1 MLREF
6 EDKEN
11 LLAEMEGQVDTYR
24 DEGKEE
30 AAARLEDQLSLIHC
44 KYQELSS
51 KFELFQ
57 QPSDYDG
64 RLGRI
69 TRQLVDLQ
77 SNIYLTELV
86 SHEPEAIQG
95 QLHHTRC
102 IYNALANI
110 KPEVEAT
117 IKMGRK
123 LVESDSVSDPPATTR
138 NIDHL
143 KELFNLLGAQV
154 TEARGN
160 LEKALDVSDRL
171 MNLMTEIFSWLEETE
186 EMLTHDREPGN
197 VVARVSSMKNMKC
210 RVRELLAVKTELIS
224 LCGDPSLLSG
234 LKELLAGLEARW
246 SEVKV
251 MLQEAVG
258 EEEEVEMKDLSL
270 DSDDDTVKLES
281 PGEESLLLQEFRA
294 EFQDIS
300 AWMEDTERKLEENSE
315 VVPALLSEGKIDHLA
330 AMAMKIIEK
339 FSDQSVDIEP
349 EIEALKQRWRSILT
363 KMEQNKSLQI
373 QPQAAPAPTVL
384 ADPEEIVTLP
394 EPEDQHSYLQTP
406 LKRSFPVESFVN
418 YKPEVSSVSSKIPRP
433 TSTPGGGQEKKTPPA
448 TLPKPRWYVE
458 SMRTASSPVRQVV
471 VTSTTLPSPRPSGT
485 SSSATV
491 ETKKEP
497 SPDKSEI
504 AKIPGSLDD
513 DVLDR
518 QLAKDHAEIDQLLQ
532 GTSEVI
538 EDVKSRSVSRGGSQ
552 TKDIK
557 QFVDSSNNLDI
568 KMGQLKIR
576 LDQISESDL
585 GLRCDLVDME
595 TRQLEAEVAALIS
608 RGETLVLLI
617 HRQDARQAETLQAR
631 VERIREAWQTV
642 LRSADSK
649 KSEARTLSLEL
660 EKFFKSRDS
669 LLSWLEDLRAK
680 IDAAKGDKRELGSLA
695 RLMEVKKSELTN
707 INKLGT
713 KLTAANSFKGQESSL
728 RNINQRWEAARQDC
742 SLVSRR
748 DHSKSSSP
756 KESLVKTYP
765 AELNNKMTRVREAV
779 SAVDKQLSLSV
790 LTGKKFEKLQQQ
802 QETLERVKT
811 AIETLRPNIKKLE
824 KDLELMSGATVSME
838 YFEKLTI
845 LGEKCREEWAKVNTK
860 YQGKKDSF
868 DEAKFEQ
875 EKHQELEQAAS
886 QWLASKEEELR
897 HCKQVRVV
905 DLVGLVWSGLV

>member
-57 QPSDYDG
+57 RPSDYDG

-123 LVESDSVSDPPATTR
+123 LVETDSVADPAATTK

-160 LEKALDVSDRL
+160 LEKALDVSERL

-186 EMLTHDREPGN
+186 EMLTHNREPGS
-197 VVARVSSMKNMKC
+197 VVARVTSMKNMKG

-258 EEEEVEMKDLSL
+258 EEEEGVEMKDLSL
-270 DSDDDTVKLES
+270 DSDDDIVKLES
-281 PGEESLLLQEFRA
+281 PGEESVLLQEFRA

-300 AWMEDTERKLEENSE
+300 AWMEDTERMLEENSQE
-315 VVPALLSEGKIDHLA
+315 VPGELSEGKIDNLA

-339 FSDQSVDIEP
+339 FSAQSVDIEP
-349 EIEALKQRWRSILT
+349 EIEALKQRWRSIVT
-363 KMEQNKSLQI
+363 KMEQRKPPI
-373 QPQAAPAPTVL
+373 KPQPETISTVI

-394 EPEDQHSYLQTP
+394 EEQQEEQHSHLQTP

-418 YKPEVSSVSSKIPRP
+418 YKPEVSSASSKIPRP
-433 TSTPGGGQEKKTPPA
+433 TSTPSGGQEKKTPPP

-458 SMRTASSPVRQVV
+458 SMRTTTSPVRQVV

-497 SPDKSEI
+497 SPDRSEVTR
-504 AKIPGSLDD
+504 IPGSLDD
-513 DVLDR
+513 EVLDR

-538 EDVKSRSVSRGGSQ
+538 EDVRARSVSRGSQ

-557 QFVDSSNNLDI
+557 QFVEASNSVDI

-608 RGETLVLLI
+608 RGETLVLMI
-617 HRQDARQAETLQAR
+617 HRQDARQAESLQAR
-631 VERIREAWQTV
+631 VERLRDSWQSV

-660 EKFFKSRDS
+660 EKYFKCRDS
-669 LLSWLEDLRAK
+669 LLSWLEDIRAK
-680 IDAAKGDKRELGSLA
+680 IEAAKGDKRELGSLA
-695 RLMEVKKSELTN
+695 RQMELKKSDLTN
-707 INKLGT
+707 INKLGN
-713 KLTAANSFKGQESSL
+713 KLTAANSFKGQETSL
-728 RNINQRWEAARQDC
+728 TNINQRWEAARQDC
-742 SLVSRR
+742 SIVSRR
-748 DHSKSSSP
+748 DHSKSASP

-838 YFEKLTI
+838 YFEKLTS
-845 LGEKCREEWAKVNTK
+845 LGEKCREEWARVNKK
-860 YQGKKDSF
+860 YQSKKDSF
-868 DEAKFEQ
+868 DEAKFDQ
-875 EKHQELEQAAS
+875 EKHQELELAANH
-886 QWLASKEEELR
+886 WLNNKEEELR
-897 HCKQVRVV
+897 HCKQVRVE
-905 DLVGLVWSGLV
+905 L

>member
-1 MLREF
+1 MRVFKIRF
-6 EDKEN
+6 ESG
-11 LLAEMEGQVDTYR
+11 LLSV
-24 DEGKEE
+24 
-30 AAARLEDQLSLIHC
+30 EDFLDGL
-44 KYQELSS
+44 
-51 KFELFQ
+51 
-57 QPSDYDG
+57 DYDG

-123 LVESDSVSDPPATTR
+123 LVETDSVSDPPATTK

-160 LEKALDVSDRL
+160 LEKALDVSERL

-186 EMLTHDREPGN
+186 EMLTHDREPSK
-197 VVARVSSMKNMKC
+197 VVGRVTSMKNMKC

-258 EEEEVEMKDLSL
+258 EGEEVEMKDLSL
-270 DSDDDTVKLES
+270 DSDDEAVKLES

-294 EFQDIS
+294 EFQDIC
-300 AWMEDTERKLEENSE
+300 AWMDDTERMLEENSE
-315 VVPALLSEGKIDHLA
+315 VVMGQLSEGKIDNLA
-330 AMAMKIIEK
+330 AMAMKITEK

-349 EIEALKQRWRSILT
+349 EIEALKQRWRSIVT
-363 KMEQNKSLQI
+363 KMEQKKSLQI
-373 QPQAAPAPTVL
+373 KATPPVAKPAVL
-384 ADPEEIVTLP
+384 TDPEEIVTLP
-394 EPEDQHSYLQTP
+394 EEPEDQQSILQTP

-418 YKPEVSSVSSKIPRP
+418 YKPELSSVSSKIPRP
-433 TSTPGGGQEKKTPPA
+433 TSTPGGSQEKKTPPA

-458 SMRTASSPVRQVV
+458 SLRTNSSPVRQVV

-491 ETKKEP
+491 ESKKEP

-504 AKIPGSLDD
+504 TRIPGSLDD
-513 DVLDR
+513 EVLDR
-518 QLAKDHAEIDQLLQ
+518 QLAKDHAEIDQLLR

-538 EDVKSRSVSRGGSQ
+538 EDVKSRSVSRGGSH

-557 QFVDSSNNLDI
+557 QFVESSNNLDI

-608 RGETLVLLI
+608 RGETLVLMI

-631 VERIREAWQTV
+631 VERMRDSWQSV

-649 KSEARTLSLEL
+649 KSEARTFSLEL

-669 LLSWLEDLRAK
+669 LLSWLEDIRAK

-695 RLMEVKKSELTN
+695 RLMELKKSELTS
-707 INKLGT
+707 INKLGN

-742 SLVSRR
+742 SIVTRR

-838 YFEKLTI
+838 YFEKLTS
-845 LGEKCREEWAKVNTK
+845 LGEKCREEWAKVNKK
-860 YQGKKDSF
+860 YQSKKDSF
-868 DEAKFEQ
+868 DEAKFDQ

-886 QWLASKEEELR
+886 QWLSNKEEELR
-897 HCKQVRVV
+897 HCKQVR
-905 DLVGLVWSGLV
+905 

>member
-57 QPSDYDG
+57 RPSDYDG

-123 LVESDSVSDPPATTR
+123 LVETDSLADPAATTK

-160 LEKALDVSDRL
+160 LEKALNVSERL

-186 EMLTHDREPGN
+186 EMLTHNREPGS
-197 VVARVSSMKNMKC
+197 VVARVASMKSMKF

-234 LKELLAGLEARW
+234 LKELLTGLEARW

-251 MLQEAVG
+251 MLQEAAG
-258 EEEEVEMKDLSL
+258 EEEEVVEMKDLSL
-270 DSDDDTVKLES
+270 DSDDETGRLES
-281 PGEESLLLQEFRA
+281 PGEESILLQEFRA

-300 AWMEDTERKLEENSE
+300 AWMEETERMLEENSE
-315 VVPALLSEGKIDHLA
+315 VVPGELSEGKIDNLA
-330 AMAMKIIEK
+330 AMAMKIVEK
-339 FSDQSVDIEP
+339 FSAQSVDIEP
-349 EIEALKQRWRSILT
+349 EIEALKQRWRSIVT
-363 KMEQNKSLQI
+363 KMERKKSLS
-373 QPQAAPAPTVL
+373 PAIKPTATVL

-394 EPEDQHSYLQTP
+394 EEQSEEQHSLLQTP

-418 YKPEVSSVSSKIPRP
+418 YKPEGTPASSKIPRP
-433 TSTPGGGQEKKTPPA
+433 TPEKKTPPP

-458 SMRTASSPVRQVV
+458 SIRTSPVRQVV

-485 SSSATV
+485 TV
-491 ETKKEP
+491 LETKKEP
-497 SPDKSEI
+497 SPDRSEVSR
-504 AKIPGSLDD
+504 IPGSLDD
-513 DVLDR
+513 EVLDR

-532 GTSEVI
+532 GTCDVI
-538 EDVKSRSVSRGGSQ
+538 EDVKARSVSRGSQ

-557 QFVDSSNNLDI
+557 QFVEASNSVDI

-576 LDQISESDL
+576 LDQNSESDL

-595 TRQLEAEVAALIS
+595 TTQLEAEVAALIS
-608 RGETLVLLI
+608 RGETLVLMI
-617 HRQDARQAETLQAR
+617 HRQDARQAETLTAR
-631 VERIREAWQTV
+631 VERLRDSWQSI
-642 LRSADSK
+642 LRAADSK
-649 KSEARTLSLEL
+649 KAEARTLSLEL

-669 LLSWLEDLRAK
+669 LLSWLEELRAK
-680 IDAAKGDKRELGSLA
+680 IEAAKGDKRELGSLA
-695 RLMEVKKSELTN
+695 RLMEQKKSDLTN
-707 INKLGT
+707 INKLGN
-713 KLTAANSFKGQESSL
+713 KLTAANSFKGQETSL
-728 RNINQRWEAARQDC
+728 TNINQRWEAARQDC
-742 SLVSRR
+742 SIVSRR
-748 DHSKSSSP
+748 DHSKSASP

-838 YFEKLTI
+838 YFEKLTS
-845 LGEKCREEWAKVNTK
+845 LGEKCREEWARVNKK
-860 YQGKKDSF
+860 YQAKKDSY

-875 EKHQELEQAAS
+875 EKHQDMEQAANL
-886 QWLASKEEELR
+886 WLNNKEEELR
-897 HCKQVRVV
+897 NCKQVRERERERVI
-905 DLVGLVWSGLV
+905 W

>member
-24 DEGKEE
+24 EEGKEE

-44 KYQELSS
+44 KYQELSG

-57 QPSDYDG
+57 KPSDYDG

-77 SNIYLTELV
+77 SNMYLTELV

-102 IYNALANI
+102 VYNALANI

-123 LVESDSVSDPPATTR
+123 LVETDSVSDSEATTK

-160 LEKALDVSDRL
+160 LEKALDVSEKL
-171 MNLMTEIFSWLEETE
+171 MSLLTEIFSWLEETE

-197 VVARVSSMKNMKC
+197 VMSRVSGMKNMKC

-258 EEEEVEMKDLSL
+258 EEEDGEMKDLSL
-270 DSDDDTVKLES
+270 DSDDDIVKLES

-300 AWMEDTERKLEENSE
+300 AWMEETERKLEQNIEMD
-315 VVPALLSEGKIDHLA
+315 LGDLREGKIDNLA
-330 AMAMKIIEK
+330 AMAMKIIDK
-339 FSDQSVDIEP
+339 FSAQSIDIEP
-349 EIEALKQRWRSILT
+349 EIESLKQRWRSIVT
-363 KMEQNKSLQI
+363 KIEQRKKSSPSP
-373 QPQAAPAPTVL
+373 QPKAASP
-384 ADPEEIVTLP
+384 DPEEIVTLAEEQP
-394 EPEDQHSYLQTP
+394 SYQQTP
-406 LKRSFPVESFVN
+406 LKRSFPVDSFVN
-418 YKPEVSSVSSKIPRP
+418 YKSEMSSKIPRP
-433 TSTPGGGQEKKTPPA
+433 TSTPATAEKEKKVPPP

-458 SMRTASSPVRQVV
+458 SRRSNSPVKQVV
-471 VTSTTLPSPRPSGT
+471 VTSATLPSPRPSGT
-485 SSSATV
+485 ASKTV
-491 ETKKEP
+491 EVSKEP
-497 SPDKSEI
+497 SPVKSEVTRLP
-504 AKIPGSLDD
+504 ASLDD

-532 GTSEVI
+532 GASEDI
-538 EDVKSRSVSRGGSQ
+538 EDVKARSLSRGSH

-557 QFVDSSNNLDI
+557 QFVEAANSVDI
-568 KMGQLKIR
+568 KLGQVKIR
-576 LDQISESDL
+576 LDQISSESDL

-595 TRQLEAEVAALIS
+595 TQQLEAEVTTLIS
-608 RGETLVLLI
+608 RGETLVMI
-617 HRQDARQAETLQAR
+617 HRQDSKQAETLQTR
-631 VERIREAWQTV
+631 VDKMKDSWQSV

-649 KSEARTLSLEL
+649 KSEAKSLSQEL
-660 EKFFKSRDS
+660 EKFLKSRDI
-669 LLSWLEDLRAK
+669 LLSWLEELRAK
-680 IDAAKGDKRELGSLA
+680 IGAAKGDKRELGALA
-695 RLMEVKKSELTN
+695 RLMELKKTELTN
-707 INKLGT
+707 INKLGN

-728 RNINQRWEAARQDC
+728 TKINQRWEAARQDC

-748 DHSKSSSP
+748 DHSKSASP
-756 KESLVKTYP
+756 KESLTKTYP
-765 AELNNKMTRVREAV
+765 AELYNKITRVREAV
-779 SAVDKQLSLSV
+779 SAVEKQLSLSV
-790 LTGKKFEKLQQQ
+790 LTGRKFEKLQQQ

-811 AIETLRPNIKKLE
+811 AIETLKPNIKKLE

-838 YFEKLTI
+838 YFEKLTG
-845 LGEKCREEWAKVNTK
+845 LGEKCRDEWGRVNRK
-860 YQGKKDSF
+860 YQAKKDSV
-868 DEAKFEQ
+868 DEARFDLDRHE
-875 EKHQELEQAAS
+875 ELEQAANL
-886 QWLASKEEELR
+886 WLSSKEEELR
-897 HCKQVRVV
+897 NCRQVRR
-905 DLVGLVWSGLV
+905 S